1 MTEIAF
7 FQLTDTGCVQR
18 ENQDAV
24 GAWPHDDGMIFAVA
38 DGLDGEAAGE
48 VASQLALDVLAR
60 EIEHAPAAW
69 GIPKRLRRA
78 VQEANLEIYTK
89 GVTVPDLRRMGSTLT
104 ASAIAA
110 GSLTAAHVGDTRLY
124 LLRNRALAQLT
135 KDHTWVEEQIGYGLL
150 APAEARTHPRRGI
163 LTRCLGHELI
173 VAVDVLTLDLR
184 PGDVLLQCSDGL
196 HGLLGERELAEILA
210 AHDPEAACRA
220 LIRRGREEG
229 GTGNLSAQVAAV
241 HRCPTPARSWW
252 RFGR

>member
-1 MTEIAF
+1 MTEITF
-7 FQLTDTGCVQR
+7 FQLTDAGCVQR
-18 ENQDAV
+18 ENEDAV
-24 GAWPHDDGMIFAVA
+24 GAWPHGDGMVFAVA
-38 DGLDGEAAGE
+38 DGLGGEPAGE

-60 EIEHAPAAW
+60 EIERAPAGW
-69 GIPKRLRRA
+69 GVPKRLRRA

-104 ASAIAA
+104 ASAVAA
-110 GSLTAAHVGDTRLY
+110 GTLTAAHVGDTRLY
-124 LLRNRALAQLT
+124 LARDRALAQLT
-135 KDHTWVEEQIGYGLL
+135 KDHTWVEEQVGYGLL
-150 APAEARTHPRRGI
+150 APGEARTHPRRGV

-173 VAVDVLTLDLR
+173 VAIDVLTIELR

-196 HGLLGERELAEILA
+196 HGLLADAELAEILA

-241 HRCPTPARSWW
+241 RRCPTPARAWW